1 VYSAEVNGGHS
12 IMNRRINITLPV
24 DVLGLIDR
32 AAKKGQ
38 RSRFIAEAVRHYIES
53 VGRANL
59 RRRLKEGAVRRAD
72 RDLRLAEEWFTLE
85 NEA

>member
-1 VYSAEVNGGHS
+1 
-12 IMNRRINITLPV
+12 MNRRINITLPV
-24 DVLGLIDR
+24 DVLSLIGR

-38 RSRFIAEAVRHYIES
+38 RSRFIAEAVRYYIES

-59 RRRLKEGAVRRAD
+59 RRRLKEGAVRRAG

-85 NEA
+85 DEA